1 MKEKQIFTNLT
12 IDELKC
18 ILSDVV
24 SEQLRNFQPN
34 TECDTELIKADE
46 ACELLSI
53 SKPTLYKYMRE
64 GTIKGAYYMGTR
76 LFFNKSELLAS
87 IGS

>member
-1 MKEKQIFTNLT
+1 MKEKQIFTNLS
-12 IDELKC
+12 IDELKG

-34 TECDTELIKADE
+34 TERDTELIKADE

-64 GTIKGAYYMGTR
+64 GRIKGAYYLGTR
-76 LFFNKSELLAS
+76 LLFNKRELLS
-87 IGS
+87 SVL